1 VEETPKTTVVKET
14 PKKPPNV
21 DDLPPEI
28 LAMIFEYVPLGTR
41 RHVLPLVCSKFHD
54 VVRDLDSNVTIHVHE
69 GPHIAGLTE
78 RDLCRMMS
86 GHRRRTV
93 SSVYIY
99 GHTKTLPWYF
109 KNAGNVLATVP
120 WVNLKCFSMT
130 GEFPVFDQAIFLDAA
145 RRGRFRPLERLVLR
159 LHPWPLSCTV
169 LRRWDLPELRSLE
182 LETGFH
188 YRAFLSH
195 QGRRPGPFDHMSR
208 LVRLKLVWS
217 PDIQFS
223 RVGELPFARFVDA
236 ILPPSVTELTVE
248 TDNVGDFCLT
258 GISGPFPNVRLF
270 RVQYVVLLATE
281 LARIAFH
288 LLRAFPS
295 LQELVV
301 YGIFDIAATD
311 FQGRFADVIL
321 RDLGNW
327 SFEVTESDEVDDVTR
342 VKVVRFFRPAGH
354 VHLGAVASFEFATP
368 SSSGL

>member
-1 VEETPKTTVVKET
+1 
-14 PKKPPNV
+14 
-21 DDLPPEI
+21 
-28 LAMIFEYVPLGTR
+28 
-41 RHVLPLVCSKFHD
+41 
-54 VVRDLDSNVTIHVHE
+54 
-69 GPHIAGLTE
+69 
-78 RDLCRMMS
+78 
-86 GHRRRTV
+86 
-93 SSVYIY
+93 
-99 GHTKTLPWYF
+99 
-109 KNAGNVLATVP
+109 
-120 WVNLKCFSMT
+120 
-130 GEFPVFDQAIFLDAA
+130 
-145 RRGRFRPLERLVLR
+145 
-159 LHPWPLSCTV
+159 
-169 LRRWDLPELRSLE
+169 
-182 LETGFH
+182 
-188 YRAFLSH
+188 
-195 QGRRPGPFDHMSR
+195 MSR

-354 VHLGAVASFEFATP
+354 VHLGAVA
-368 SSSGL
+368 